1 MSVYG
6 LSSPSRQR
14 HKQRL
19 DLTFAQSAF
28 VSQKETLLLLAI
40 IKKNETLTQFH
51 MSLVSDPRCCCVHL

>member
-1 MSVYG
+1 MYGAIVMSVYG

-28 VSQKETLLLLAI
+28 VSQKETPLLLAI
-40 IKKNETLTQFH
+40 IKKN
-51 MSLVSDPRCCCVHL
+51 